1 MEGKERPGLKF
12 SQWVPQILCQVFPKQ
27 LLIGGPSSFTGM
39 SWCAFW
45 LAQEGILLA
54 EGTSIS
60 SITCSSLDFG
70 VPWDLEV
77 IKTSI
82 DAMPVSPGVNK
93 HSRKR
98 KTGSE
103 AKTESAVLGILLV
116 WGQK

>member
-1 MEGKERPGLKF
+1 MGAPNFVSELFISADLK
-12 SQWVPQILCQVFPKQ
+12 VFPKQ

-54 EGTSIS
+54 EGAPIS
-60 SITCSSLDFG
+60 SITCSSLDFY

-82 DAMPVSPGVNK
+82 DAMPVSPGVNT
-93 HSRKR
+93 HSIKR